1 VFENSTALMS
11 ALQRAKTP
19 FDLMV
24 YPGATHA
31 TPGLEGHVWQ
41 TRLKFLG
48 RTVAPTG
55 H

>member
-1 VFENSTALMS
+1 MT

-31 TPGLEGHVWQ
+31 TPGLEVHTWI

-55 H
+55 Y